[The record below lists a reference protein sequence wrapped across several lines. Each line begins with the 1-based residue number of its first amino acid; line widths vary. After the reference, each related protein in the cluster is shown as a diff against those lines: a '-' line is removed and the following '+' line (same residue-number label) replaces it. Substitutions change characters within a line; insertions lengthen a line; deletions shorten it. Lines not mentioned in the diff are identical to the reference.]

1 MLQPIVRTFVL
12 ADLKCY
18 MCGATAG
25 SLERERGS
33 TAPQVAIE
41 RAGRVGSI
49 VAWEASR
56 LRCPR
61 CGGSVYVDQVEIVDR
76 RTEPVEW
83 EDDGPRRGRPPK
95 WLVEQRRRKRG
106 LVDDGSGV
114 RGQGTGTVVPA
125 AVIAPLSPQASTE
138 QIAS

>member
-1 MLQPIVRTFVL
+1 MQPIIRTYVL

-25 SLERERGS
+25 CIERERG
-33 TAPQVAIE
+33 TATPRVSIE
-41 RAGRVGSI
+41 RGGAVVSI
-49 VAWEASR
+49 DSSETSR

-76 RTEPVEW
+76 RIEPLEW

-95 WLVEQRRRKRG
+95 WLVEQRRRKRE
-106 LVDDGSGV
+106 
-114 RGQGTGTVVPA
+114 RE
-125 AVIAPLSPQASTE
+125 LSA
-138 QIAS
+138 

>member
-1 MLQPIVRTFVL
+1 MQPTIRTFVL

-25 SLERERGS
+25 SIEREQGS
-33 TAPQVAIE
+33 STPRVAVQ
-41 RAGRVGSI
+41 RSGRVGSM
-49 VAWEASR
+49 ASWQTAR

-61 CGGSVYVDQVEIVDR
+61 CGGSLYVDQVEIVDR

-95 WLVEQRRRKRG
+95 WLVEQRRRK
-106 LVDDGSGV
+106 LEHAD
-114 RGQGTGTVVPA
+114 
-125 AVIAPLSPQASTE
+125 
-138 QIAS
+138 

>member
-1 MLQPIVRTFVL
+1 MQPTIRTFVL

-25 SLERERGS
+25 SIERERGS
-33 TAPQVAIE
+33 STPRMAIE
-41 RAGRVGSI
+41 RSGQVGTI
-49 VAWEASR
+49 GAREASR

-76 RTEPVEW
+76 RFEPVEW

-95 WLVEQRRRKRG
+95 WLVEQRRRRRERD
-106 LVDDGSGV
+106 LTAE
-114 RGQGTGTVVPA
+114 R
-125 AVIAPLSPQASTE
+125 
-138 QIAS
+138 

>member
-1 MLQPIVRTFVL
+1 MQPTIRTYVL

-25 SLERERGS
+25 SIERERS
-33 TAPQVAIE
+33 SNPSMVSLE
-41 RAGRVGSI
+41 RSGHVGLI
-49 VAWEASR
+49 GPWETSR

-76 RTEPVEW
+76 RIEPIEW

-95 WLVEQRRRKRG
+95 WLVEQRRRKRE
-106 LVDDGSGV
+106 
-114 RGQGTGTVVPA
+114 RE
-125 AVIAPLSPQASTE
+125 LSA
-138 QIAS
+138 

>member
-1 MLQPIVRTFVL
+1 MQPTIRTYVL

-25 SLERERGS
+25 SIEHERNS
-33 TAPQVAIE
+33 TMPTVAIE
-41 RAGRVGSI
+41 RGGRVGMIRAS
-49 VAWEASR
+49 ETSR

-76 RTEPVEW
+76 RIEPLEW

-95 WLVEQRRRKRG
+95 WLVEQRRRKRERE
-106 LVDDGSGV
+106 LAANTGS
-114 RGQGTGTVVPA
+114 
-125 AVIAPLSPQASTE
+125 APVL
-138 QIAS
+138 

>member
-25 SLERERGS
+25 SLERERGN
-33 TAPQVAIE
+33 TAPRVAIE
-41 RAGRVGSI
+41 RGGSVGSI
-49 VAWEASR
+49 VAWETSR

-76 RTEPVEW
+76 RTEPLEW

-106 LVDDGSGV
+106 LS
-114 RGQGTGTVVPA
+114 
-125 AVIAPLSPQASTE
+125 SAS
-138 QIAS
+138 